1 MPTVRL
7 QVQQIFLSI
16 SVQKEKIPIKVACN
30 KDLLIWAQARSLI
43 EQQHLLLASGRN
55 PKGASSTS

>member
-30 KDLLIWAQARSLI
+30 KDLLIWASKIINRAAAAGASARS
-43 EQQHLLLASGRN
+43 